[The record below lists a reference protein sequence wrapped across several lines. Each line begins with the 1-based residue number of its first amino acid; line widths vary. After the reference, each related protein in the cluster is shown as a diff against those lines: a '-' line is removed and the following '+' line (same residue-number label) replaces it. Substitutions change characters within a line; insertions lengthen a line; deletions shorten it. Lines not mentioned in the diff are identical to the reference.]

1 MKKAIALMA
10 ATAVLGMS
18 SAAYA
23 VPPFTED
30 FESPSF
36 NNADADNDMAGVD
49 RVASGTN
56 GVTSAGGGFHAITQ
70 SSGNHFSRMGGYDAN
85 WNGGFVNQVDIYIDS
100 AWGTSG
106 GGFDILTSLNQATAP
121 FFTTVSHLVDMV
133 FVVGVDTQTNPGGSI
148 LVGASQN
155 ASGVGTGIGTGSA
168 GFFRGGGG
176 ALAAPIEL
184 FNYGWHTFEWDVHD
198 TGGFVEATLSITDP
212 NSVTHHVHTWQL
224 GGWTGSGSAPIAT
237 SGGWHGGTSNTVG
250 GHRALWMPNEN
261 PSTGGVAFDNI
272 NLQAQG
278 GAPIPV
284 PAAAWAGMSML
295 GGMGLIRRMKR
306 AGK

>member
-1 MKKAIALMA
+1 MRKVISLTSVA
-10 ATAVLGMS
+10 AVLAMT

-30 FESPSF
+30 FETGGTITAVTNVS
-36 NNADADNDMAGVD
+36 
-49 RVASGTN
+49 SGTG
-56 GVTSAGGGFHAITQ
+56 GVTSSGGSFHGTTDA
-70 SSGNHFSRMGGYDAN
+70 SGSHFSSLGGYDSN
-85 WNGGFVNQVDIYIDS
+85 WNGGFVSSIDIYLDS
-100 AWGTSG
+100 AWGTAG
-106 GGFDILTSLNQATAP
+106 GGFDLTQALNQVAAP
-121 FFTTVSHLVDMV
+121 FFTTSSHVVDMV
-133 FVVGVDTQTNPGGSI
+133 FVVGVDTLTNPGGSI
-148 LVGASQN
+148 LIGASQGT
-155 ASGVGTGIGTGSA
+155 SGVGGGIGTGSA

-184 FNYGWHTFEWDVHD
+184 FQFGWHTFEWDIHD
-198 TGGFVEATLSITDP
+198 TGGFVEATLSVTDP
-212 NSVTHHVHTWQL
+212 SSVKHTVHTWQVL
-224 GGWTGSGSAPIAT
+224 GWTGSGSAPIAT

-250 GHRALWMPNEN
+250 GHRYMWLLNEN
-261 PSTGGVAFDNI
+261 PSGGGIAVDNVSV
-272 NLQAQG
+272 QAQG